1 MINFGCKCEGV
12 ILVSEGGFQAARV
25 QIMCNCLVDQRSS
38 GQLAV
43 KNVHCFRPGMF
54 EAALV

>member
-1 MINFGCKCEGV
+1 MKDDQFG
-12 ILVSEGGFQAARV
+12 V
-25 QIMCNCLVDQRSS
+25 QVRGCDTCQECNCLVDQRSS